1 MLPTVVND
9 IEIKPTAEEEDLLD
23 RSTKKPKPNVA
34 DCSEVIMDDHV
45 DEASDG
51 IILGDGVQE
60 QHKPSYR
67 EESCPEGLLLIN
79 PADVSSGMEEQG
91 GAVVAQGPAMVA
103 TDICNNEG
111 GNHDPGLK
119 GMMSENKGKVVDK
132 ELTEGESCFGPW
144 MIARSSYRR
153 KHAPSNVGKNN
164 SNKIVNPHGS
174 RFEILQQN
182 DGDSTVNGG
191 ACDLEAPNLNSKQL
205 LGPFGHNKP
214 KGVKVNNSKPFV
226 RQNKGQPTKSIAK
239 PRIQQSSGNASSSPA
254 SSAKPATVDAMKKEI
269 IKQKEEE
276 ILRVIRLKEKEVKR
290 AFMEA
295 KQSREFLDQFVQQ
308 HSDEV
313 LSFVESSRAKGSSV
327 VEPHSQPP
335 DPGSSSGSKFDG
347 GSVPPDVN
355 AAGLVTNEVVF
366 LVIRSNHHCSAL
378 VQEIRTLLVQHQ
390 KQITA
395 EVNEAKEG
403 MQ

>member
-23 RSTKKPKPNVA
+23 RSTKKPKPNAA
-34 DCSEVIMDDHV
+34 DCSEIIMDDHV

-67 EESCPEGLLLIN
+67 EIF
-79 PADVSSGMEEQG
+79 AIMR
-91 GAVVAQGPAMVA
+91 
-103 TDICNNEG
+103 

-191 ACDLEAPNLNSKQL
+191 ARDLEAPNLNSKQL

-254 SSAKPATVDAMKKEI
+254 SSTKPATVDATKKEI

-276 ILRVIRLKEKEVKR
+276 ILRVMRLKEKEVKR

-313 LSFVESSRAKGSSV
+313 LSFVESLRAKGSSV

-335 DPGSSSGSKFDG
+335 DPGSSSGSKVDG

-355 AAGLVTNEVVF
+355 AAGLVTNEVGVS
-366 LVIRSNHHCSAL
+366 LHNV
-378 VQEIRTLLVQHQ
+378 
-390 KQITA
+390 
-395 EVNEAKEG
+395 
-403 MQ
+403 